1 MLTLDG
7 AKPPRKRGRFRR
19 VFGFVKPYF
28 IGLGYSMWLF
38 TFGWMT
44 RRGRGRIVEIAGRAG
59 YNHVSRAKQKLAEV
73 KVPAVIGDSREVR
86 LASLESV
93 DGNVTDRELV
103 VLNGIVRASRA
114 KSIFEFGTFDGRT
127 TRNLAANVPA
137 DGNVWTIDLPQSSMS
152 GLAVPIDRQEQKYVA
167 KLRSG
172 DRYRGTPEE
181 RRIVQLFGDSGTYD
195 FSKLFG
201 SFDFVFVDASHA
213 YQYVINDSLLA
224 LQLLGPRGGTIAWH
238 DYGRWDGVTRALNDL
253 QRRHP
258 DFRDLVK
265 VEGTTLA
272 VLRVGVPRS
281 IASKTSRPAW
291 WQQSAEFP
299 SQ

>member
-7 AKPPRKRGRFRR
+7 AKPPRERGRFRR

-38 TFGWMT
+38 TFGWVT
-44 RRGRGRIVEIAGRAG
+44 RRGRGSIVEISSRTR
-59 YNHVSRAKQKLAEV
+59 YKHVSRAKQKLGEV
-73 KVPAVIGDSREVR
+73 DVAAVIGDSSEVR
-86 LASLESV
+86 LTSLESV

-103 VLNGIVRASRA
+103 VLSGIVRASKA

-127 TRNLAANVPA
+127 TRNLAANTP
-137 DGNVWTIDLPQSSMS
+137 DGGSVWTIDLPQSSMTD
-152 GLAVPIDRQEQKYVA
+152 LAVPIDRQEQKYVA

-181 RRIVQLFGDSGTYD
+181 GRIVQLFGDSGTYD
-195 FSKLFG
+195 FSRLFG

-213 YQYVINDSLLA
+213 YQYVINDSLVA
-224 LQLLGPRGGTIAWH
+224 IQLLAPRGGIIAWH
-238 DYGRWDGVTRALNDL
+238 DYGRWDGVTKALNDL
-253 QRRHP
+253 QRNHP

-265 VEGTTLA
+265 VKGTTLA
-272 VLRVGVPRS
+272 VLKVGLPR
-281 IASKTSRPAW
+281 
-291 WQQSAEFP
+291 
-299 SQ
+299 